1 MTISSHLATYF
12 YISLR
17 VSCHGKAFQP
27 EPKKKNTKRSEIKN
41 SPHKSSN
48 LPKTYQKKLASIS
61 VTAVLLNLRRS
72 RILHTLENFL
82 KIYFIEWATSMTMC
96 LTGWS
101 RNPIHRIRYNRRMKR
116 RSKMIRERQTRSELA
131 TPTKTLLPIWEHLL
145 MLLLV
150 IIMPLNSNST
160 MLELLQM

>member
-1 MTISSHLATYF
+1 MISSHLATYF

-101 RNPIHRIRYNRRMKR
+101 RNHKPTTRASKIWRWEIEPRRK
-116 RSKMIRERQTRSELA
+116 I
-131 TPTKTLLPIWEHLL
+131 
-145 MLLLV
+145 
-150 IIMPLNSNST
+150 NST
-160 MLELLQM
+160 RIKITRMPIKISRATRPLIMAMETSKNKIRSRRICEI